1 MNDRDI
7 LKYSLA
13 DFVYNDN
20 PDVLSPPED
29 FTAWMDD
36 PRVGLA
42 YKFFEQPLQAAPTP
56 RTSLRG
62 GVDGVTRDV
71 INLTSYNYLGLST
84 HPEVVQA
91 AKDALDLYGVGASG
105 AALLSGTFDQ
115 HELFAAELASFK
127 QEEACVLF
135 SSGLGGNM
143 GAIQGMLQKGD
154 VLVIDDKCHKSLIDG
169 ATLSGARL
177 ASFKHNDAN
186 SLDEVLTRHKGKR
199 ILVAIEGV
207 YSMDGDLADLPAIAD
222 VCDAHGVPIYL
233 DEAHST
239 LLFGEN
245 GRGIGEHFGLEDKI
259 GVNFGTLSKSFGGV
273 GGFVCASRA
282 LIRYMKCFASPFQF
296 SCALPPSI
304 VAAMRKSL
312 EVATRDSTLRDQMWA
327 NVAYFRKNLE
337 ALNLDLGDSASQ
349 VIPIIIGSSGEQL
362 FTMAMEA
369 QRRGLFLQP
378 IDFPAVEAHARR
390 FRISVSSQLSKED
403 IDEACNIIEDVI
415 ARPLGTVGNSGRAG
429 A

>member
-1 MNDRDI
+1 MKDRDI

-20 PDVLSPPED
+20 PDVLLPPED
-29 FTAWMDD
+29 FKTWMDE
-36 PRVGLA
+36 PRVAMA

-56 RTSLRG
+56 RTYLRTNL
-62 GVDGVTRDV
+62 DGVMRPV

-115 HELFAAELASFK
+115 HELFAQELASFK
-127 QEEACVLF
+127 NEEACVLF

-143 GAIQGMLQKGD
+143 GAIQSMLQKGD

-169 ATLSGARL
+169 ATLAGARL
-177 ASFKHNDAN
+177 ASFAHNDAN

-207 YSMDGDLADLPAIAD
+207 YSMDGDLADLPAISA
-222 VCDAHGVPIYL
+222 VCEAHNVPIYL

-239 LLFGEN
+239 LMFGEN

-273 GGFVCASRA
+273 GGFVCASRE

-312 EVATRDSTLRDQMWA
+312 EVATRDSSLRDKMWE
-327 NVAYFRKNLE
+327 NVAYFRENLE
-337 ALNLDLGDSASQ
+337 ALNLDLGQSASQ

-362 FTMAMEA
+362 FTMAMAA
-369 QRRGLFLQP
+369 QQRGLFLQP

-415 ARPLGTVGNSGRAG
+415 ARPLGYVGSVGRAG
-429 A
+429 T